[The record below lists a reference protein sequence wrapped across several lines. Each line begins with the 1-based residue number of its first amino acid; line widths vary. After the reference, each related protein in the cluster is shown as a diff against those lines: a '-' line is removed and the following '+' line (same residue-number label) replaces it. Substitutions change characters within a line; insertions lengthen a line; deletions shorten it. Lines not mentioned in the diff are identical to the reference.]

1 VKHRLVT
8 ALARLSVGLCSWGAL
23 VTAQAAPVVYEL
35 DPDHSFV
42 HFEVRHFGT
51 STLRGRFGPL
61 RGQVLLDR
69 AARRGELSLRIAVA
83 TLDTG
88 IGVLT
93 ERLLQP
99 DLLDGAG
106 HPEAFFVARQFRFD
120 AGDNSALVEVRG
132 EFTLRGQSQPLS
144 LHALRFGCR
153 AEAETAAEV
162 CGGDFEATLLRSEFG
177 ATLGLPLV
185 ADQVRLLV
193 QVEARRRP

>member
-1 VKHRLVT
+1 MKRRLVGLLT
-8 ALARLSVGLCSWGAL
+8 FCALAA
-23 VTAQAAPVVYEL
+23 AQAAPVVYEF

-69 AARRGELSLRIAVA
+69 TAQRGELSLRIAVKS
-83 TLDTG
+83 LDTG
-88 IGVLT
+88 VGVLT
-93 ERLLQP
+93 ERLLQA
-99 DLLDGAG
+99 DLLDAAG

-120 AGDNSALVEVRG
+120 STINNALVEVRG

-144 LHALRFGCR
+144 LHAVRFGCR
-153 AEAETAAEV
+153 ADLETASEV
-162 CGGDFEATLLRSEFG
+162 CGGDFEGTLLRSEFG

-185 ADQVRLLV
+185 ADRVRLLV
-193 QVEARRRP
+193 QIEARRRP

>member
-1 VKHRLVT
+1 MKRRLVGIGT
-8 ALARLSVGLCSWGAL
+8 WCALL
-23 VTAQAAPVVYEL
+23 TAQAAPVVYEF

-51 STLRGRFGPL
+51 STLGGRFGPL

-88 IGVLT
+88 VGVLT

-120 AGDNSALVEVRG
+120 GGNDNALLEVRG

-144 LHALRFGCR
+144 LHARRFGCR
-153 AEAETAAEV
+153 AEAETAAEI
-162 CGGDFEATLLRSEFG
+162 CGGDFEGTLLRSEFG

-193 QVEARRRP
+193 QIEARRRP